1 MNSLWRGKGFIM
13 SWRSDAV
20 KIFCKKCDSK
30 GLFKMYGEIQK
41 VAENWEIPIEIL
53 SSEQAGHIK
62 NSIYQKYTDG
72 GMEGVLWGHLIDYS
86 VLRDS
91 YAWAI
96 IDEFVDWDYK
106 DKEESLLFFND
117 EDDKNVFIIKNG
129 RDLYKILSETC
140 ENREFYLTNF
150 NTNYLICF
158 NRYDCLYGTGAARE
172 WVGKQFKGV

>member
-1 MNSLWRGKGFIM
+1 MSSLWRGKGFIM

-20 KIFCKKCDSK
+20 KIFCKKCVLK
-30 GLFKMYGEIQK
+30 GLFKMYEEIQK

-106 DKEESLLFFND
+106 DKE
-117 EDDKNVFIIKNG
+117 I
-129 RDLYKILSETC
+129 
-140 ENREFYLTNF
+140 
-150 NTNYLICF
+150 
-158 NRYDCLYGTGAARE
+158 
-172 WVGKQFKGV
+172 